1 MMDDRGKNKR
11 EFYRLRYPTNCRPIL
26 ILLGKSYEVIDI
38 CEKGVKFLLGK
49 YREFKPGLDIQFTI
63 DFHDES
69 LDLEGKILRVEE
81 RTAVIHLENPIPL
94 GRIIEEQRYVRDMYP
109 DYFQA

>member
-1 MMDDRGKNKR
+1 MDNKGENKR
-11 EFYRLRYPTNCRPIL
+11 EFYRLRYPTSCRPTL

-63 DFHDES
+63 DFHDDS
-69 LDLEGKILRVEE
+69 LDLAGKILRVDEN
-81 RTAVIHLENPIPL
+81 TAVIYLEETIPL
-94 GRIIEEQRYVRDMYP
+94 GRIIKEQRYVRDMYP
-109 DYFQA
+109 DYFQS